1 MPDPVAWTVIEP
13 GWKAF
18 DAGDDEIG
26 RVHEV
31 RGDFNLDIFDG
42 LTITKGILSRD
53 KYVPA
58 ELVAAIYEGEVHL
71 SISQGDLET
80 LADA

>member
-13 GWKAF
+13 GWKVV
-18 DAGDDEIG
+18 DANGDDVQ

-31 RGDFNLDIFDG
+31 RGDFDLDIFDG
-42 LTITKGILSRD
+42 LTVTHGILSRD

-58 ELVAAIYEGEVHL
+58 EHVAAIYEGEVHL
-71 SISQGDLET
+71 SISREEIEG
-80 LADA
+80 LA